1 MEQVWIIFAD
11 SRWAHLLLGLLLRKA
26 SLAMLLLGEMIT
38 IWVLASPL
46 QEFQEGWKR
55 PHLKGRCISFYR
67 SVVLVIIEFV
77 L

>member
-11 SRWAHLLLGLLLRKA
+11 SRWAHLLLGLLLRKG

-46 QEFQEGWKR
+46 QEFQEGCKR
-55 PHLKGRCISFYR
+55 PRLKGRCISFYR
-67 SVVLVIIEFV
+67 SVVLVILEFV